1 MELISIQFAKSL
13 ELFGEEPKKM
23 QPDEFFG
30 IFDLFLVSFTEA
42 RTDNEKFRRQKEEEE
57 KRIKLEAQVSG
68 SSVVYNVVINKSLIN
83 IFLK

>member
-1 MELISIQFAKSL
+1 
-13 ELFGEEPKKM
+13 M